1 METRK
6 RKAPHAAAT
15 TRRAKG
21 VVIGKPTRPYTA
33 KQLTDKS
40 AKARIWLARRHRVQ
54 RPRR

>member
-1 METRK
+1 MEPRNEN
-6 RKAPHAAAT
+6 APHVAAT

-21 VVIGKPTRPYTA
+21 VVSGKPTRPYTA

-40 AKARIWLARRHRVQ
+40 AKARDWLARRHRVQ

>member
-1 METRK
+1 MEPRNG
-6 RKAPHAAAT
+6 KAPRTAAT

>member
-1 METRK
+1 MELRNG
-6 RKAPHAAAT
+6 KAPRAAAT
-15 TRRAKG
+15 TRRAKR